1 MRDSSCAPA
10 VLPGM
15 THGKFRVLIQMR
27 VEESRDKRMEDVTI
41 RRAVQ
46 GDAELLAEL
55 GANIFRDTFAE
66 FNTVEDMAEYLSGSF
81 SPAIQAAEIAEPDS
95 YFLIATI
102 GDEPAGYAR
111 LSFGP
116 PPEGAR
122 TPDRG
127 MVRPLEIVRFYVDSR
142 WHGRGV
148 AAELMRSC
156 LAEARREGGDLIW
169 LAVWKENPRAIAFY
183 RKWGFDTAGEKIFQL
198 GSDPQTDLVMIRM
211 VGE

>member
-1 MRDSSCAPA
+1 MRDSSFATA

-81 SPAIQAAEIAEPDS
+81 STAIQAA
-95 YFLIATI
+95 
-102 GDEPAGYAR
+102 
-111 LSFGP
+111 
-116 PPEGAR
+116 
-122 TPDRG
+122 
-127 MVRPLEIVRFYVDSR
+127 
-142 WHGRGV
+142 
-148 AAELMRSC
+148 
-156 LAEARREGGDLIW
+156 
-169 LAVWKENPRAIAFY
+169 
-183 RKWGFDTAGEKIFQL
+183 
-198 GSDPQTDLVMIRM
+198 
-211 VGE
+211 